1 MPCPFY
7 NCNTYLI
14 CTLFIAF
21 ILTRKYRGIN
31 MNRNNAEPKSD
42 EQFYVAKVQGHYK
55 LLSHRS
61 WR

>member
-1 MPCPFY
+1 MLCPFF
-7 NCNTYLI
+7 NFNTYFN
-14 CTLFIAF
+14 TLFIAF